1 MKKKLTAVALVVCML
16 AIMLVGASLAYFT
29 DKDTETN
36 TFTMGKVDIEL
47 KEPNW
52 EKHNK
57 EADGS
62 LKVLPGVTYAKDP
75 TITVVKDSEDCYLIA
90 TVTIEKRAALYALYA
105 NDESG
110 IKQDWGLSLA
120 GNGNL
125 VSGGV
130 AGYAATPATEDG
142 KSGTML
148 SVDGTDVAFVTYEED
163 ILGDKIIYTYF
174 FKHIHTAGSSEILF
188 TEVKVPSI
196 IKDQSLSGLN
206 VTVNAYAIQ
215 AAGMTDVYDAW
226 AKYDGTK

>member
-47 KEPNW
+47 SEPNW
-52 EKHNK
+52 DT
-57 EADGS
+57 ADGNKDGS
-62 LKVLPGVTYAKDP
+62 MKVFPGVTYAKDP
-75 TITVVKDSEDCYLIA
+75 TITVVEGSEDCYLIA

-120 GNGNL
+120 GNGKL

-130 AGYAATPATEDG
+130 AGFRATPATEGD
-142 KSGTML
+142 KQGTML
-148 SVDGTDVAFVTYEED
+148 SVDDTDVAFVTYEED
-163 ILGDKIIYTYF
+163 IPGDKIIYTYF

-188 TEVKVPSI
+188 TEVNVPSI
-196 IKDQSLSGLN
+196 IKDQSLSGLK

-226 AKYDGTK
+226 TKYDGNK

>member
-29 DKDTETN
+29 DKDTKTN

-47 KEPNW
+47 SEPNW
-52 EKHNK
+52 DI
-57 EADGS
+57 ADGNKDGS
-62 LKVLPGVTYAKDP
+62 MKVFPGVTYAKDP
-75 TITVVKDSEDCYLIA
+75 TITVVEGSEDCYLIA
-90 TVTIEKRAALYALYA
+90 TVTIEKRAALHALYA

-120 GNGNL
+120 GNGRL

-130 AGYAATPATEDG
+130 AAFKATPATEGD
-142 KSGTML
+142 KQGTML
-148 SVDGTDVAFVTYEED
+148 SVDDTDVAFVTYEED
-163 ILGDKIIYTYF
+163 IPGDKIIYTYF
-174 FKHIHTAGSSEILF
+174 FKHIHTAGASEVLF
-188 TEVKVPSI
+188 TEVNVPSI

-226 AKYDGTK
+226 AKYDGAK

>member
-1 MKKKLTAVALVVCML
+1 MPASPTKRSLTR
-16 AIMLVGASLAYFT
+16 F
-29 DKDTETN
+29 
-36 TFTMGKVDIEL
+36 DIEL
-47 KEPNW
+47 SEPNW
-52 EKHNK
+52 DT
-57 EADGS
+57 ADGYKDGS
-62 LKVLPGVTYAKDP
+62 MKVFPGITYAKNP
-75 TITVVKDSEDCYLIA
+75 TITVVEGSEDCYLIA

-120 GNGNL
+120 GNGKL

-130 AGYAATPATEDG
+130 AGFIATPATEGD
-142 KSGTML
+142 KQGTML

-163 ILGDKIIYTYF
+163 IPGDKIIYTCF
-174 FKHIHTAGSSEILF
+174 FKHIHTAGASEVLF
-188 TEVKVPSI
+188 TEVNVPAI

-226 AKYDGTK
+226 AKCDGTK

>member
-47 KEPNW
+47 TEPNW
-52 EKHNK
+52 NGEGDDN
-57 EADGS
+57 AQ
-62 LKVLPGVTYAKDP
+62 KVFPGVTYAKDP
-75 TITVVKDSEDCYLIA
+75 TITVVEGSEDCYLIA
-90 TVTIEKRAALYALYA
+90 TVTITEKADLYELYK
-105 NDESG
+105 NDTNVT
-110 IKQDWGLSLA
+110 KPWGLSLA

-148 SVDGTDVAFVTYEED
+148 SVDGTPVAFVTYEEKD
-163 ILGDKIIYTYF
+163 DTIIYTYF

-188 TEVKVPSI
+188 TEVNVPSI
-196 IKDQSLSGLN
+196 IKDQSLSGLK

-226 AKYDGTK
+226 TKYDGNK

>member
-29 DKDTETN
+29 DKDEATN

-47 KEPNW
+47 TEPSW
-52 EKHNK
+52 DALNK
-57 EADGS
+57 EEDGS
-62 LKVLPGVTYAKDP
+62 LKIFPGVTYAKDP
-75 TITVVKDSEDCYLIA
+75 TITVAEGSEDCYLIA

-105 NDESG
+105 NDETG

-120 GNGNL
+120 GNGKL

-130 AGYAATPATEDG
+130 AGFTAVPANENG
-142 KSGTML
+142 VSGTML
-148 SVDGTDVAFVTYEED
+148 SANGTDVAFVTYEED
-163 ILGDKIIYTYF
+163 IPGDKIIYTYF
-174 FKHIHTAGSSEILF
+174 FKHIHAAGASEILF
-188 TEVKVPSI
+188 TEVNVPSI

-206 VTVNAYAIQ
+206 VNVNAYAIQ
-215 AAGMTDVYDAW
+215 AAGMENVYDAW

>member
-1 MKKKLTAVALVVCML
+1 MKKKIVNLCLVIALAATAIA
-16 AIMLVGASLAYFT
+16 GGTLAYFT
-29 DKDTETN
+29 DKEVAEN
-36 TFTMGKVDIEL
+36 VFTMGKVDIKL
-47 KEPNW
+47 TEPNW
-52 EKHNK
+52 NGEGDDN
-57 EADGS
+57 AQ
-62 LKVLPGVTYAKDP
+62 KVFPGVTYAKDP
-75 TITVVKDSEDCYLIA
+75 TITVVEGSEDCYLIA

-120 GNGNL
+120 GNGKL

-148 SVDGTDVAFVTYEED
+148 SVDGTPVAFVTYEEKD
-163 ILGDKIIYTYF
+163 DTIIYTYF

-188 TEVKVPSI
+188 TEVNVPSI
-196 IKDQSLSGLN
+196 IKDQSLSGLK

-226 AKYDGTK
+226 YKYDGTK

>member
-29 DKDTETN
+29 DKGEATN

-47 KEPNW
+47 TEPNW
-52 EKHNK
+52 NGEGDDN
-57 EADGS
+57 AQ
-62 LKVLPGVTYAKDP
+62 KVFPGVTYAKDP
-75 TITVVKDSEDCYLIA
+75 TITVVKGSEDCYLIA
-90 TVTIEKRAALYALYA
+90 TVTITEKADLYELYK
-105 NDESG
+105 NDTNVT
-110 IKQDWGLSLA
+110 KPWGLSLA

-148 SVDGTDVAFVTYEED
+148 SVDGTPVAFVTYEEKD
-163 ILGDKIIYTYF
+163 DTIIYTYF

-188 TEVKVPSI
+188 TEVNVPSI
-196 IKDQSLSGLN
+196 IKDQSLSGLK

-226 AKYDGTK
+226 DKYDGTK